1 MEKADQNLTITT
13 ILNQTCKKCIYE
25 RSVYL
30 TAICFINVFCVIT
43 NDVHNKKKTIFALFF
58 SIYALACIFKAILL
72 YIKII
77 YSIFFCFNIRLIVTV

>member
-13 ILNQTCKKCIYE
+13 ILNKTCKKCIYE

-43 NDVHNKKKTIFALFF
+43 NDVHNKKNIIFALFF
-58 SIYALACIFKAILL
+58 YLCISM
-72 YIKII
+72 YI
-77 YSIFFCFNIRLIVTV
+77 